1 MHLTPCLHP
10 KQPSECN
17 STEAQPWQ
25 KHHHQGHGEGH
36 AAMSHQ
42 HCPKAVGAL
51 ISRRCTA
58 QRMAVLEFHRAHNC
72 LLRSYQQL
80 LVAAGMAGSS
90 TKRSDFLYL
99 HSNAYGSQRE
109 KEHSW

>member
-1 MHLTPCLHP
+1 
-10 KQPSECN
+10 
-17 STEAQPWQ
+17 
-25 KHHHQGHGEGH
+25 
-36 AAMSHQ
+36 
-42 HCPKAVGAL
+42 
-51 ISRRCTA
+51 
-58 QRMAVLEFHRAHNC
+58 MAVLEFHRAHNC